1 MENSSRRQQNNDD
14 LRKQSLI
21 AWRLSP
27 RLLPMFKSI
36 IANADIPLEDIVKE
50 TGFTKPTAYER
61 IYDFC
66 ILYETTVHDDNFP
79 ENLLVRLNLHH

>member
-1 MENSSRRQQNNDD
+1 
-14 LRKQSLI
+14 
-21 AWRLSP
+21 
-27 RLLPMFKSI
+27 MFKSI